1 MKKEYITPEL
11 ELVELFSRESL
22 MSISN
27 DGINTNE
34 LEDLDE
40 ETFGW

>member
-27 DGINTNE
+27 DGINTSE

-40 ETFGW
+40 ESFIW

>member
-40 ETFGW
+40 EPFSW

>member
-34 LEDLDE
+34 LEDLDG
-40 ETFGW
+40 ETFDW

>member
-1 MKKEYITPEL
+1 MKKEYIIPEL

-40 ETFGW
+40 ESFIW